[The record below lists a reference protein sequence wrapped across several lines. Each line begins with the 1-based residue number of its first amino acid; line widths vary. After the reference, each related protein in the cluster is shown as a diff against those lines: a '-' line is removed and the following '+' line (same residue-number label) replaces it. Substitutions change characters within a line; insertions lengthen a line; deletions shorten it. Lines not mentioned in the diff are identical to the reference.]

1 MRRLEARP
9 AALAALA
16 LTASLLGGAI
26 GTSSDAARTASPVT
40 AASGTAASGTAA
52 SGTASVT
59 AATATAASV
68 SAAPVPAAAVALAA
82 PAAADGWTTVFSDD
96 FDGAAGSP
104 VGPAWIHELGTW
116 GTGAV
121 DRTTDSTANVFL
133 DGGGNLGIRA
143 LRDQAGAWTSGR
155 IITREKSFAAP
166 AGGQLLMT
174 ASIRQ
179 PSPAQ
184 ATGYWPA
191 FWALGLDENGAI
203 DWPRTGEIDILEAV
217 NGTSQV
223 IQTFHCDLV
232 DAGECDEPYG
242 LTSGLQDC
250 VGCLS
255 TFHTY
260 SALVD
265 RRVAGQERLQFL
277 VDGEV
282 RHTVEQ
288 AGMSAEA
295 WSAAIGNDYFL
306 ILNLAIGGGL
316 PNGVC
321 GCDSASA
328 PKTSGGTMSV
338 DHVAVYRSEAP
349 AALGAPTPTILG
361 SPTVGSTLTAQPGA
375 WTPAPVALAYQW
387 SADGV
392 AVSGATAAAYTP
404 TSGTV
409 GKRISVTVTG
419 AKAGFPAESRTAPPT
434 AVVAKGTL
442 TAPTPTITG
451 TAKVGST
458 LTAKTGTWGPAPVAL
473 KYQWRAGGTAIAGA
487 TAATYVPTTSV
498 VGARITVSVTGTKT
512 GWTTAVRTSG
522 ATAAVVR

>member
-1 MRRLEARP
+1 VEVAVRRIRTRL

-16 LTASLLGGAI
+16 LTVPLLSGVGDAPA
-26 GTSSDAARTASPVT
+26 DAAESGAPAS
-40 AASGTAASGTAA
+40 
-52 SGTASVT
+52 
-59 AATATAASV
+59 
-68 SAAPVPAAAVALAA
+68 AAAVALAA

-133 DGGGNLGIRA
+133 DGAGNLAVRA

-155 IITREKSFAAP
+155 IITRDTSFAAP

-179 PSPAQ
+179 PAPAQ

-250 VGCLS
+250 AGCL
-255 TFHTY
+255 TAFHTY

-288 AGMSAEA
+288 EGMTEEA

-316 PNGVC
+316 PDGVC
-321 GCDSASA
+321 GCDSAGA
-328 PKTSGGTMSV
+328 PKTSVGTMSV
-338 DHVAVYRSEAP
+338 DHVAVYRSEAT
-349 AALGAPTPTILG
+349 AALGAATPSITG
-361 SPTVGSTLTAQPGA
+361 TPQVGSTLTAQPGA

-419 AKAGFPAESRTAPPT
+419 TKAGFPAESRTAPPT

-473 KYQWRAGGTAIAGA
+473 KYQWRAGGTAISGA
-487 TAATYVPTTSV
+487 TSATYVPTTSV

-512 GWTTAVRTSG
+512 GWTSAVRTSG

>member
-1 MRRLEARP
+1 MEVAVRRIRTRL

-16 LTASLLGGAI
+16 LTVPLLSGVGDAPA
-26 GTSSDAARTASPVT
+26 DAAESGAPAS
-40 AASGTAASGTAA
+40 
-52 SGTASVT
+52 
-59 AATATAASV
+59 
-68 SAAPVPAAAVALAA
+68 AAAVALAA
-82 PAAADGWTTVFSDD
+82 PAAADGWTTVFADD
-96 FDGAAGSP
+96 FDGAAGGP

-116 GTGAV
+116 STGAV

-133 DGGGNLGIRA
+133 DGAGNLAVRA

-155 IITREKSFAAP
+155 IITRDKSFAAP

-179 PSPAQ
+179 PAPAQ

-250 VGCLS
+250 AGCL
-255 TFHTY
+255 TAFHTY

-265 RRVAGQERLQFL
+265 RRIAGQERLQFL

-288 AGMSAEA
+288 EGMTEEA

-316 PNGVC
+316 PDGVC
-321 GCDSASA
+321 GCDSAGA

-338 DHVAVYRSEAP
+338 DHVAVYRSEAT
-349 AALGAPTPTILG
+349 AALGAATPSITG
-361 SPTVGSTLTAQPGA
+361 TPQVGSTLTAQPGA

-392 AVSGATAAAYTP
+392 ALSGATFPAYTP

-419 AKAGFPAESRTAPPT
+419 TKAGYPTESRTAPST

-442 TAPTPTITG
+442 TAPTPTVTG

-458 LTAKTGTWGPAPVAL
+458 LTAKAGTWGPAPVAL
-473 KYQWRAGGTAIAGA
+473 KYQWRAGGTAISGA
-487 TAATYVPTTSV
+487 TSATYVPTTSV

-512 GWTTAVRTSG
+512 GWTSAVRTSA